1 MSERPYGNESPVLVV
16 KVPQVLSKEH
26 LATVSA
32 DVDRLAES
40 LGMRPLLLLAGAADA
55 GIESNL
61 RPLLVDM
68 VAEQRKTNDL
78 LTALITA
85 MADEG
90 AVDVEAESIITH
102 DLSGRPLKKP
112 GGHHG

>member
-1 MSERPYGNESPVLVV
+1 MSERPCGNERLALVV
-16 KVPQVLSKEH
+16 KVPHVLSKEH

-40 LGMRPLLLLAGAADA
+40 LGMRPLLLACGADSRVD
-55 GIESNL
+55 SNL
-61 RPLLVDM
+61 RPLLVDL

-90 AVDVEAESIITH
+90 AVDVEAEVIITH

>member
-1 MSERPYGNESPVLVV
+1 MSERPCEREKPVLVV
-16 KVPQVLSKEH
+16 KM
-26 LATVSA
+26 
-32 DVDRLAES
+32 DRLLDKEQQAAFAKDVERGAER
-40 LGMRPLLLLAGAADA
+40 LGMSALLLTGGADA
-55 GIESNL
+55 HIDRDP

-102 DLSGRPLKKP
+102 DLSGRPLKKL

>member
-40 LGMRPLLLLAGAADA
+40 LGMRPLLLAGAADA

-61 RPLLVDM
+61 RHLLVDM

>member
-1 MSERPYGNESPVLVV
+1 MS
-16 KVPQVLSKEH
+16 
-26 LATVSA
+26 A
-32 DVDRLAES
+32 
-40 LGMRPLLLLAGAADA
+40 LLLTGGADA
-55 GIESNL
+55 HIDRDP

-90 AVDVEAESIITH
+90 AVEAESIITH

>member
-1 MSERPYGNESPVLVV
+1 MSEQRCEREKPVLVV
-16 KVPQVLSKEH
+16 KM
-26 LATVSA
+26 
-32 DVDRLAES
+32 DRLLNKEQQAAFAKDVERGAER
-40 LGMRPLLLLAGAADA
+40 LGMSALLLTGGADA
-55 GIESNL
+55 HIDRDL
-61 RPLLVDM
+61 RPLLGDL

>member
-1 MSERPYGNESPVLVV
+1 
-16 KVPQVLSKEH
+16 
-26 LATVSA
+26 
-32 DVDRLAES
+32 
-40 LGMRPLLLLAGAADA
+40 MRPLLLAGAADA

-90 AVDVEAESIITH
+90 AVDVESIITH

>member
-1 MSERPYGNESPVLVV
+1 MSERPCEREKPVLVG
-16 KVPQVLSKEH
+16 KM
-26 LATVSA
+26 
-32 DVDRLAES
+32 DRLLDKEQLAAFAKDVERGAER
-40 LGMRPLLLLAGAADA
+40 LGMSVLLLTGGADA
-55 GIESNL
+55 HIDRDL
-61 RPLLVDM
+61 HPLLVDM

-90 AVDVEAESIITH
+90 AVDVDAESIITH

>member
-1 MSERPYGNESPVLVV
+1 
-16 KVPQVLSKEH
+16 
-26 LATVSA
+26 
-32 DVDRLAES
+32 
-40 LGMRPLLLLAGAADA
+40 
-55 GIESNL
+55 
-61 RPLLVDM
+61 M

-90 AVDVEAESIITH
+90 AVDVDAESIITH

>member
-1 MSERPYGNESPVLVV
+1 MSERPCEREKPVLVV
-16 KVPQVLSKEH
+16 KM
-26 LATVSA
+26 
-32 DVDRLAES
+32 DRLLDKEQQAAFAKDVERGAER
-40 LGMRPLLLLAGAADA
+40 LGMSALLLTGGADA
-55 GIESNL
+55 HIDRDP

-90 AVDVEAESIITH
+90 AVEAESIITH

>member
-1 MSERPYGNESPVLVV
+1 MV
-16 KVPQVLSKEH
+16 KVPHVLSKEH
-26 LATVSA
+26 LAAVSA

-40 LGMRPLLLLAGAADA
+40 LGMRPLLLAYGVDSR
-55 GIESNL
+55 IDSNL
-61 RPLLVDM
+61 RPLLVDLI
-68 VAEQRKTNDL
+68 AEQRKTNDL

-85 MADEG
+85 MAEEG
-90 AVDVEAESIITH
+90 AVDVESIITH